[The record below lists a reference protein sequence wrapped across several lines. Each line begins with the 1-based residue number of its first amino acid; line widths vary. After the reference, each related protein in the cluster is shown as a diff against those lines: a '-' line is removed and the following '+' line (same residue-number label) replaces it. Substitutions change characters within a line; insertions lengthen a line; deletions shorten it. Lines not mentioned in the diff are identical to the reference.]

1 MKPTLRPANPN
12 FSSGPCTKRP
22 GWSPGALAGAL
33 VGRSHRSAPGKEK
46 LAEVIRQSR
55 RLLGMPEDWRLA
67 IVPASD
73 TGAVEMALWS
83 LLGPRGVDVLA
94 WESFGAGWALDVRR
108 HLGME
113 DVRLL
118 EAGYGALPDLSAAD
132 CDRDLVFV
140 WNGTTSGVCLPDA
153 GWIAD
158 DRGGLAICDATSAVF
173 GIDMPWSKLDVV
185 TWSWQKAIGGEGAH
199 GMLALSPRA
208 VERLLTWTPPRPL
221 PKVFRLVRDGA
232 LIEGVFRGETLNT
245 PSMLC
250 VEDALDA
257 LAWVES
263 VGGLAGTVARTQ
275 ANAAVIGEW
284 AARTGWI
291 DFLARDPAARSPTSV
306 CLAFADPGIAGLP
319 EDRRRAFV
327 QALAA
332 RLDAE
337 NAARDIANHRDAP
350 PSLRI
355 WAGPTVERTDLEALV
370 PWLDWAFEAEAG
382 KLRARR

>member
-1 MKPTLRPANPN
+1 MKPSVRPANPN

-22 GWSPGALAGAL
+22 GWSPAALSGAL

-46 LAEVIRQSR
+46 LAEVINGSR

-73 TGAVEMALWS
+73 TGAVEIALWS
-83 LLGPRGVDVLA
+83 LLGARGVDVLA
-94 WESFGAGWALDVRR
+94 WESFGASWALDVRT
-108 HLGME
+108 HLGIE

-118 EAGYGALPDLSAAD
+118 DAEYGGLPDLSAAD
-132 CDRDLVFV
+132 SDRDLVFV
-140 WNGTTSGVCLPDA
+140 WNGTTSGVCLPD
-153 GWIAD
+153 GDWIAE
-158 DRGGLAICDATSAVF
+158 DRRGLAICDATSAVF
-173 GIDMPWSKLDVV
+173 GIDMPWSRLDVV

-221 PKVFRLVRDGA
+221 PKVFRLVRNGA
-232 LIEGVFRGETLNT
+232 LIEGIFRGETLNT

-263 VGGLAGTVARTQ
+263 VGGLAGTIARTQ
-275 ANAAVIGEW
+275 TNAAVIGEW
-284 AARTGWI
+284 VARCEWV
-291 DFLARDPAARSPTSV
+291 DYLARDPASRSPTSV
-306 CLAFADPGIAGLP
+306 CVAIADPRVAGLS

-327 QALAA
+327 QAFAA

-337 NAARDIANHRDAP
+337 DAGRDIANHRDAP

-355 WAGPTVERTDLEALV
+355 WAGPTVERADLEALM
-370 PWLDWAFEAEAG
+370 PWLDWAFEAEV
-382 KLRARR
+382 ARL

>member
-1 MKPTLRPANPN
+1 MKPSVRPANPN

-22 GWSPGALAGAL
+22 GWSPAALSGAL

-46 LAEVIRQSR
+46 LAEVIDRSR
-55 RLLGMPEDWRLA
+55 RLLGMPDDWRLA

-73 TGAVEMALWS
+73 TGAVEVALWS
-83 LLGPRGVDVLA
+83 LLGARGVDVLA
-94 WESFGAGWALDVRR
+94 WENFGAQWAVDIRD
-108 HLGME
+108 HLGIG

-118 EAGYGALPDLSAAD
+118 EAGYGVLPDLSEAD
-132 CDRDLVFV
+132 SDRDLVFV
-140 WNGTTSGVCLPDA
+140 WNGTTSGVCVPD
-153 GWIAD
+153 GEWIAE
-158 DRGGLAICDATSAVF
+158 DRRGLAICDATSAVF
-173 GIDMPWSKLDVV
+173 GIDMPWSRLDVV

-199 GMLALSPRA
+199 GMLALGPRA
-208 VERLLTWTPPRPL
+208 VERLLAWTPPHPL

-275 ANAAVIGEW
+275 ANAAVIGDW
-284 AARTGWI
+284 VAGTDWI
-291 DFLARDPAARSPTSV
+291 DFLARDPASRSPTSV
-306 CLAFADPGIAGLP
+306 CLALVDPRVAGLS

-327 QALAA
+327 EALAA

-337 NAARDIANHRDAP
+337 DAARDVANHRAAP

-355 WAGPTVERTDLEALV
+355 WAGPTVERGDLEALM
-370 PWLDWAFEAEAG
+370 PWLDWAFEAEAA
-382 KLRARR
+382 KF

>member
-1 MKPTLRPANPN
+1 MRPSVRPANPN
-12 FSSGPCTKRP
+12 FSSGPCAKRP
-22 GWSPGALAGAL
+22 GWSPDVLAGAL

-46 LAEVIRQSR
+46 LAEVISRSR

-73 TGAVEMALWS
+73 TGAVEIALWS
-83 LLGPRGVDVLA
+83 LLGARGVDVLA
-94 WESFGAGWALDVRR
+94 WESFGAGWALDVRD
-108 HLGME
+108 HLGIG

-132 CDRDLVFV
+132 PDRDLVFV
-140 WNGTTSGVCLPDA
+140 WNGTTSGVCLPD
-153 GWIAD
+153 GEWIAA
-158 DRGGLAICDATSAVF
+158 DRRGLAVCDATSAVF
-173 GIDMPWSKLDVV
+173 GMEIPWPRLDVV

-199 GMLALSPRA
+199 GMLALGPRA

-221 PKVFRLVRDGA
+221 PKIFRLVRNGA

-263 VGGLAGTVARTQ
+263 VGGLAGTLARTQ

-284 AARTGWI
+284 VARTGWI

-306 CLAFADPGIAGLP
+306 CLAFADPRIAGLSD
-319 EDRRRAFV
+319 DRRRAFV

-337 NAARDIANHRDAP
+337 DAARDIANHRDAP

-355 WAGPTVERTDLEALV
+355 WAGPTVERSDLEALT
-370 PWLDWAFEAEAG
+370 PWLDWAFEAEIG
-382 KLRARR
+382 RLRARR

>member
-1 MKPTLRPANPN
+1 MKPTVRPANPN

-22 GWSPGALAGAL
+22 GWSPTVLAGAL

-46 LAEVIRQSR
+46 LAEVIDRSR

-73 TGAVEMALWS
+73 TGAVEIALWS
-83 LLGPRGVDVLA
+83 LLGARGVDVLA
-94 WESFGAGWALDVRR
+94 WESFGAGWALDVRT
-108 HLGME
+108 HLGIG

-118 EAGYGALPDLSAAD
+118 EADYGGLPDLSEAD
-132 CDRDLVFV
+132 PDRDLVFV
-140 WNGTTSGVCLPDA
+140 WNGTTSGVCLPD
-153 GWIAD
+153 GDWIAE
-158 DRGGLAICDATSAVF
+158 DRNGLAICDATSAVF
-173 GIDMPWSKLDVV
+173 GIDIPWDRLDVV

-199 GMLALSPRA
+199 GMLALGPRA
-208 VERLLTWTPPRPL
+208 VERLLAWTPPHPL
-221 PKVFRLVRDGA
+221 PKVFRLTRNGA

-263 VGGLAGTVARTQ
+263 VGGLAGTAARTQ
-275 ANAAVIGEW
+275 ANAAVIAEW
-284 AARTGWI
+284 VAGADWI
-291 DFLARDPAARSPTSV
+291 DFLARDPASRSPTSI
-306 CLAFADPGIAGLP
+306 CLAFADPRVSGLP
-319 EDRRRAFV
+319 EHRRRAFV
-327 QALAA
+327 QALTA

-337 NAARDIANHRDAP
+337 DAGRDIANHRDAP

-355 WAGPTVERTDLEALV
+355 WAGPTVERADLEALM
-370 PWLDWAFEAEAG
+370 PWLDWAFEAEVG
-382 KLRARR
+382 ML

>member
-1 MKPTLRPANPN
+1 MKPTVLPANPN

-22 GWSPGALAGAL
+22 GWTPAVLTGAL

-46 LAEVIRQSR
+46 VAEVIDRSR

-73 TGAVEMALWS
+73 TGAVEIALWS
-83 LLGPRGVDVLA
+83 LLGARGVDVLA
-94 WESFGAGWALDVRR
+94 WESFGASWAQDVQS
-108 HLGME
+108 HLGIK

-118 EAGYGALPDLSAAD
+118 EAGYGSLPDLSKAD
-132 CDRDLVFV
+132 ADRDLVFV
-140 WNGTTSGVCLPDA
+140 WNGTTSGVCLPH
-153 GWIAD
+153 GEWISE
-158 DRGGLAICDATSAVF
+158 DRRGLVICDATSAVF
-173 GIDMPWSKLDVV
+173 GVDISWSRLDVV

-199 GMLALSPRA
+199 GMLALGPRA
-208 VERLLTWTPPRPL
+208 VERLLTYVPSRPL
-221 PKVFRLVRDGA
+221 PKVFRLTRNGA
-232 LIEGVFRGETLNT
+232 LIEGLFRGETLNT

-263 VGGLAGTVARTQ
+263 IGGLAGSLVRTQ
-275 ANAAVIGEW
+275 ANATVIKEW
-284 AARTGWI
+284 VARTEWI
-291 DFLARDPAARSPTSV
+291 DYLARDPAARSPTSI
-306 CLAFADPGIAGLP
+306 CLAFADPRVAGLP
-319 EDRRRAFV
+319 EDKRRAFV

-355 WAGPTVERTDLEALV
+355 WAGPTVERSDLEALM

-382 KLRARR
+382 TLRAH

>member
-1 MKPTLRPANPN
+1 MKPSVRPANPN

-22 GWSPGALAGAL
+22 GWSPAALSGAL

-46 LAEVIRQSR
+46 LAEVISSSR

-73 TGAVEMALWS
+73 TGAVEIALWS
-83 LLGPRGVDVLA
+83 LLGARGVDVLA
-94 WESFGAGWALDVRR
+94 WESFGAGWALDVRT
-108 HLGME
+108 HLGIE

-118 EAGYGALPDLSAAD
+118 DAEYGGLPDLSAAD
-132 CDRDLVFV
+132 SDRDLVFV
-140 WNGTTSGVCLPDA
+140 WNGTTSGVCLPD
-153 GWIAD
+153 GDWIAE
-158 DRGGLAICDATSAVF
+158 DRRGLAICDATSAVF
-173 GIDMPWSKLDVV
+173 GIDMPWSRLDVV

-199 GMLALSPRA
+199 GMLALGPRA
-208 VERLLTWTPPRPL
+208 VERLLAWTPPRPL
-221 PKVFRLVRDGA
+221 PKVFRLVRNGA

-263 VGGLAGTVARTQ
+263 VGGVAGTVARTRI
-275 ANAAVIGEW
+275 NAAIIGEW
-284 AARTGWI
+284 VARTGWI
-291 DFLARDPAARSPTSV
+291 DFLGRDPASRSPTSV
-306 CLAFADPGIAGLP
+306 CLAIADPRVAGLP

-327 QALAA
+327 QAFAA

-337 NAARDIANHRDAP
+337 DAARDIANHRDAP

-355 WAGPTVERTDLEALV
+355 WAGPTVERSDLEALM
-370 PWLDWAFEAEAG
+370 PWLDWAFEAG
-382 KLRARR
+382 VRKL

>member
-1 MKPTLRPANPN
+1 MKPPVRPANPN

-22 GWSPGALAGAL
+22 GWSPAVLSGAP
-33 VGRSHRSAPGKEK
+33 VGRSHRSAPGREK
-46 LAEVIRQSR
+46 LAEVIDRSR

-73 TGAVEMALWS
+73 TGAVEIALWS
-83 LLGPRGVDVLA
+83 LLGARGVDVLA
-94 WESFGAGWALDVRR
+94 WESFGASWALDVRVP
-108 HLGME
+108 LGIG

-118 EAGYGALPDLSAAD
+118 EAGYGALPDLSEAD
-132 CDRDLVFV
+132 PDRDLVFV
-140 WNGTTSGVCLPDA
+140 WNGTTSGVRVPD
-153 GWIAD
+153 GDWIAD
-158 DRGGLAICDATSAVF
+158 DRRGLAVCDATSAVF
-173 GIDMPWSKLDVV
+173 AMDMPWSKLDVV

-199 GMLALSPRA
+199 GMLALGPRA
-208 VERLLTWTPPRPL
+208 VERLLAWTPPRPL
-221 PKVFRLVRDGA
+221 PKIFRLVRDGA

-263 VGGLAGTVARTQ
+263 VGGLAGTVARTR

-284 AARTGWI
+284 VARTGWI
-291 DFLARDPAARSPTSV
+291 DFLARDPASRSPTSV
-306 CLAFADPGIAGLP
+306 CLALADPRVAGLP
-319 EDRRRAFV
+319 ADGRRAFV

-337 NAARDIANHRDAP
+337 DAARDIANHRDAP

-355 WAGPTVERTDLEALV
+355 WAGPTVERADLEALM
-370 PWLDWAFEAEAG
+370 PWLDWAFEAEA
-382 KLRARR
+382 ARL

>member
-1 MKPTLRPANPN
+1 MKPTVLPANPN

-22 GWSPGALAGAL
+22 GWTPAVLTGAL

-46 LAEVIRQSR
+46 LAEVIDRSR

-73 TGAVEMALWS
+73 TGAVEIALWS
-83 LLGPRGVDVLA
+83 LLGARGVDVLA
-94 WESFGAGWALDVRR
+94 WESFGASWAQDVQS
-108 HLGME
+108 HLGIK

-118 EAGYGALPDLSAAD
+118 EAGYGSLPDLSKAD
-132 CDRDLVFV
+132 ADRDLVFV
-140 WNGTTSGVCLPDA
+140 WNGTTSGVCLPH
-153 GWIAD
+153 GEWISE
-158 DRGGLAICDATSAVF
+158 DRRGLVICDATSAVF
-173 GIDMPWSKLDVV
+173 GVDISWSRLDVV

-199 GMLALSPRA
+199 GMLALGPRA
-208 VERLLTWTPPRPL
+208 VERLLTYVPSRPL
-221 PKVFRLVRDGA
+221 PKVFRLTRNGA
-232 LIEGVFRGETLNT
+232 LIEGLFRGETLNT

-263 VGGLAGTVARTQ
+263 IGGLAGSLVRTQ
-275 ANAAVIGEW
+275 ANATVIKEW
-284 AARTGWI
+284 VARTEWI
-291 DFLARDPAARSPTSV
+291 DYLARDPAARSPTSI
-306 CLAFADPGIAGLP
+306 CLAFADPRVAGLP
-319 EDRRRAFV
+319 EDKRRAFV

-355 WAGPTVERTDLEALV
+355 WAGPTVERSDLEALM

-382 KLRARR
+382 TLRAH

>member
-1 MKPTLRPANPN
+1 MKPTVRPANPN

-22 GWSPGALAGAL
+22 GWTPAVLAGAV
-33 VGRSHRSAPGKEK
+33 VGRSHRSAPGKAK
-46 LAEVIRQSR
+46 LAEVIDRSR

-73 TGAVEMALWS
+73 TGAVEIALWS
-83 LLGPRGVDVLA
+83 LLGARGVDVLA
-94 WESFGAGWALDVRR
+94 WESFGASWALDVRS
-108 HLGME
+108 HLGIE

-118 EAGYGALPDLSAAD
+118 EAGYGALPDLSEAD
-132 CDRDLVFV
+132 SDRDLVFV
-140 WNGTTSGVCLPDA
+140 WNGTTSGVCLPH
-153 GWIAD
+153 GEWIAE
-158 DRGGLAICDATSAVF
+158 DRRGLAICDATSAVF
-173 GIDMPWSKLDVV
+173 GMDMPWSRLDVV

-199 GMLALSPRA
+199 GMLALGPRA
-208 VERLLTWTPPRPL
+208 VERLRTYTPPRAL
-221 PKVFRLVRDGA
+221 PKVFRLTWNGA
-232 LIEGVFRGETLNT
+232 LIDGVFRGETLNT

-263 VGGLAGTVARTQ
+263 IGGLAGSLARTR
-275 ANAAVIGEW
+275 ANAAVIEEW
-284 AARTGWI
+284 AARTDWI

-306 CLAFADPGIAGLP
+306 CLAFSDPRVAGLP

-327 QALAA
+327 QAFAA

-337 NAARDIANHRDAP
+337 DAARDIANHRDAP

-355 WAGPTVERTDLEALV
+355 WAGPTVEHSDLEALM
-370 PWLDWAFEAEAG
+370 PWLDWAFGAEVG
-382 KLRARR
+382 TL

>member
-1 MKPTLRPANPN
+1 MKPTIRPANPN

-22 GWSPGALAGAL
+22 GWTPAALSGAL

-46 LAEVIRQSR
+46 LLEVIRKSR

-73 TGAVEMALWS
+73 TGAVEIALWS
-83 LLGPRGVDVLA
+83 LLGARGVDVLA
-94 WESFGAGWALDVRR
+94 WESFGAGWALDVRS
-108 HLGME
+108 HLGIE

-118 EAGYGALPDLSAAD
+118 EAEYGAFPDLSSAD
-132 CDRDLVFV
+132 PDRDQVFV
-140 WNGTTSGVCLPDA
+140 WNGTTSGVCVPD
-153 GWIAD
+153 GEWIAD
-158 DRGGLAICDATSAVF
+158 DRRGLAICDATSAVF
-173 GIDMPWSKLDVV
+173 GVEMPWPKLDVV

-199 GMLALSPRA
+199 GMLALGPRA
-208 VERLLTWTPPRPL
+208 VERLLSWTPPRPL
-221 PKVFRLVRDGA
+221 PKVFRLTRNGA

-263 VGGLAGTVARTQ
+263 VGGAAGTIARTQ
-275 ANAAVIGEW
+275 ANASVIQRW
-284 AARTGWI
+284 VSQTGWI
-291 DFLARDPAARSPTSV
+291 DYLAHDPVTRSPTSV
-306 CLAFADPGIAGLP
+306 CLAFADARISGLP

-327 QALAA
+327 QALAD

-337 NAARDIANHRDAP
+337 DAARDIANHRDAP

-355 WAGPTVERTDLEALV
+355 WAGPTVERADLEALM
-370 PWLDWAFEAEAG
+370 PWLDWAFEIEVG
-382 KLRARR
+382 KL

>member
-1 MKPTLRPANPN
+1 MTPSVRPANPN

-22 GWSPGALAGAL
+22 GWTPAVLSGAL

-46 LAEVIRQSR
+46 LQEVIRKSH
-55 RLLGMPEDWRLA
+55 RLLGIPEDWRLA

-73 TGAVEMALWS
+73 TGAVEIALWS
-83 LLGPRGVDVLA
+83 LLGARGVDVLT
-94 WESFGAGWALDVRR
+94 WESFGAGWALDVRS
-108 HLGME
+108 HLGIE

-118 EAGYGALPDLSAAD
+118 EAEYGALPDLSAAD
-132 CDRDLVFV
+132 PDRDLVFV
-140 WNGTTSGVCLPDA
+140 WNGTTSGVCVPN
-153 GWIAD
+153 GEWIAD
-158 DRGGLAICDATSAVF
+158 DRRGLAICDATSAVF
-173 GIDMPWSKLDVV
+173 GMDMPWPKLDVV

-199 GMLALSPRA
+199 GMLALGPRA
-208 VERLLTWTPPRPL
+208 VERLLAYTPPRPL
-221 PKVFRLVRDGA
+221 PKVFRLMRNGA

-275 ANAAVIGEW
+275 ANASAIERWVSQ
-284 AARTGWI
+284 TDWI
-291 DFLARDPAARSPTSV
+291 DYLARDPATRSPTSV
-306 CLAFADPGIAGLP
+306 CLAFADPRISSLPADRQANFMRSLAG
-319 EDRRRAFV
+319 
-327 QALAA
+327 

-337 NAARDIANHRDAP
+337 DAARDIANHRDAP

-355 WAGPTVERTDLEALV
+355 WAGPTVERTDLEALM
-370 PWLDWAFEAEAG
+370 PWLDWAFEIEIG
-382 KLRARR
+382 RL

>member
-1 MKPTLRPANPN
+1 MKPTVRPANPN

-22 GWSPGALAGAL
+22 GWTPGVLSGAL

-46 LAEVIRQSR
+46 LQEVIRKSH
-55 RLLGMPEDWRLA
+55 RLLGIPEDWRLA

-73 TGAVEMALWS
+73 TGAVEIALWS
-83 LLGPRGVDVLA
+83 LLGARGVDVLA
-94 WESFGAGWALDVRR
+94 WESFGAGWALDVRG
-108 HLGME
+108 HLGIE

-118 EAGYGALPDLSAAD
+118 EAEYGALPDLSAAD
-132 CDRDLVFV
+132 PDRDLVFV
-140 WNGTTSGVCLPDA
+140 WNGTTSGVCVPD
-153 GWIAD
+153 GDWIAD
-158 DRGGLAICDATSAVF
+158 DRRGLAICDATSAVF
-173 GIDMPWSKLDVV
+173 GMEMPWARLDVV

-208 VERLLTWTPPRPL
+208 VERLLAYRPPRPL
-221 PKVFRLVRDGA
+221 PKVFRLMRNGA

-275 ANAAVIGEW
+275 ANASAIERWVSQ
-284 AARTGWI
+284 TGWI
-291 DFLARDPAARSPTSV
+291 DYLARDPATRSPTSV
-306 CLAFADPGIAGLP
+306 CLAFADPRISSLPTDRQAVFMRSLAG
-319 EDRRRAFV
+319 
-327 QALAA
+327 

-355 WAGPTVERTDLEALV
+355 WAGPTVERSDLEALM
-370 PWLDWAFEAEAG
+370 PWLDWAFEIEIG
-382 KLRARR
+382 RL